1 MIPWSAVTQV
11 EADFHH
17 FGHFRKR
24 IARRPW
30 AATFVECRACTHVFS
45 NPQPTPADLAR
56 YYQSDYHV
64 FKSPI
69 TDPRPIAEEVVR
81 RGDQAYMH
89 LPVIRGG
96 AFLDVGCA
104 TGECLAVMQA
114 LGMRVRGVEVSPVAG
129 RIAQERGLDIIVG
142 TLDQAALPDAAF
154 DVVGMSHVLEH
165 IQDPVPVLEECR
177 RVLVPGGRLVVGVPN
192 IRSLGFESYGSNW
205 IGLDPP
211 VHVHQFTPDSLK
223 AAAQRAGFKEMKVIT
238 EAYEV
243 YLQGCH
249 VEQLHRRT
257 WIPRRFLAR
266 SAAVRQRAVEL
277 ADKANASDRGD
288 NLFLIATR

>member
-1 MIPWSAVTQV
+1 MINLEHCPVCGTGSA
-11 EADFHH
+11 ALHH

-30 AATFVECRACTHVFS
+30 AATLVECRACTHVFS
-45 NPQPTPADLAR
+45 NPQPTPGELAR

-64 FKSPI
+64 FRLPPQ
-69 TDPRPIAEEVVR
+69 DPRPIAEAVDR

-89 LPVIRGG
+89 LPVIREG

-104 TGECLAVMQA
+104 TGNCLAVMQA

-129 RIAQERGLDIIVG
+129 RIAQERGLDVIVG

-165 IQDPVPVLEECR
+165 IQDPVPVLEACR
-177 RVLVPGGRLVVGVPN
+177 RVLVPGGRLVIAVPN
-192 IRSLGFESYGSNW
+192 IRSLGFESYGMHW

-223 AAAQRAGFKEMKVIT
+223 AAAQRAGFEQMKVIT
-238 EAYEV
+238 EAYED
-243 YLQGCH
+243 YLA
-249 VEQLHRRT
+249 L
-257 WIPRRFLAR
+257 P
-266 SAAVRQRAVEL
+266 EL
-277 ADKANASDRGD
+277 P
-288 NLFLIATR
+288 